1 MRTIRIFLGL
11 LAATVALATA
21 GTAAAEDVY
30 TCPVEDVIG
39 FRKMEEGATADN
51 KFGWAMDVDTLQ
63 PEDIIYQLTVSD
75 DGWSRS
81 MSAPMAAST
90 WISKK
95 STASASIPS
104 VACSPCRQRY

>member
-39 FRKMEEGATADN
+39 FRKMEEGVNRRQQVRLGHGRRYDAT
-51 KFGWAMDVDTLQ
+51 
-63 PEDIIYQLTVSD
+63 
-75 DGWSRS
+75 R
-81 MSAPMAAST
+81 
-90 WISKK
+90 
-95 STASASIPS
+95 
-104 VACSPCRQRY
+104 